1 MKLKFFLVIGFIFFL
16 SSSAFS
22 ETLKG
27 GIYYN
32 VNTARSLAFENIETK
47 ININKYKKHFIDTNK
62 KENLIA
68 LKQGKTKYKN
78 RYLTRFSDG
87 SYSIRY
93 SSQNLTSYYYNIH
106 GHLDYIEFDEKHNT
120 YPSKRLSYNIDGDLD
135 SIILNVTPN
144 EQFVFDVNK
153 KLVAHWIGKNGYD
166 ENGELFGTR
175 D

>member
-87 SYSIRY
+87 TYAVQYNNRIVSF
-93 SSQNLTSYYYNIH
+93 YYNKH
-106 GHLDYIEFDEKHNT
+106 GNLLYVEFDKYNKHT
-120 YPSKRLSYNIDGDLD
+120 YKSISYDINGNLD
-135 SIILNVTPN
+135 SVSLYVNQH